1 MCTQFLII
9 VFFSFE
15 YAKIKNRIPSPIIV
29 SKATTSTNKQ
39 TNKQTL
45 YYWSCIS
52 LVVCFSDE
60 TLHLYIMS
68 SPGHLR
74 HLLADH
80 CLASPQRT
88 NRGWQ
93 LHTSGEAKRTRF
105 AGRLHENEKESG
117 TECLLQERLQR
128 TTQSGAPHIHWQSRL
143 RVCSISSILCSKY
156 LATGGTNEC
165 IPTRVVKYS
174 MGKKS
179 LKRNAAVKGGGGG
192 GWFAKRLYFVNIIV
206 KTE

>member
-1 MCTQFLII
+1 MKDMISRHIKEEKSILLLEKRLVIVPPLWIGYWWQCWWVSPRNVRRVICFLDCYL
-9 VFFSFE
+9 S
-15 YAKIKNRIPSPIIV
+15 
-29 SKATTSTNKQ
+29 
-39 TNKQTL
+39 
-45 YYWSCIS
+45 YWSCIS
-52 LVVCFSDE
+52 LVFCFSDE

-128 TTQSGAPHIHWQSRL
+128 TTHSGAPHIHWQSRL
-143 RVCSISSILCSKY
+143 RVCNISSI
-156 LATGGTNEC
+156 
-165 IPTRVVKYS
+165 PV
-174 MGKKS
+174 
-179 LKRNAAVKGGGGG
+179 
-192 GWFAKRLYFVNIIV
+192 
-206 KTE
+206 